1 MKKII
6 KSELVATPN
15 APISMA
21 VVAGETVFVSGIV
34 SLNASGDVVGDGDVK
49 AQTHQILHNIS
60 FLLGEVGGDLSNI
73 VKTTVY
79 ITDFENYGAMNEV
92 YAEYFK
98 VDPPARATVK
108 AGLFN
113 SDLLVEIDAIAVI

>member
-21 VVAGETVFVSGIV
+21 VSVAGTVFVSGIV
-34 SLNASGDVVGDGDVK
+34 SLNASGEIVGHGDVR
-49 AQTHQILHNIS
+49 AQTHQILANILS
-60 FLLGEVGGDLSNI
+60 LLEEVDGALTNV

-79 ITDFENYGAMNEV
+79 LTDFKNYAAMNEV
-92 YAEYFK
+92 YSEYFK

-108 AGLFN
+108 AGLFS
-113 SDLLVEIDAIAVI
+113 SDLLVEIDAIAVV